1 MKQIQVRK
9 VPYGETFS
17 VFGDKFVA
25 LDYINGKVL
34 AIRKEIWKNA
44 PFDTSGVN
52 DLRTASIT
60 GHLVQYFED
69 LCKNGASEDTIAMN
83 TMDLKATDGSREYGT
98 FDMRAGLLTLEQYG
112 KYQDI
117 IPLADDWWC
126 LATPWRTPNPGGL
139 RSPNTNY
146 TFCVWVVLSD
156 GQYNYN
162 YANSTYGVRPAL
174 YFTSELLVSI
184 EDEGEE
190 DAAANETALYR
201 EYRAYVKDWLE
212 GNADTGKSPLSYED
226 WKAD

>member
-44 PFDTSGVN
+44 PFDTGGVN

-69 LCKNGASEDTIAMN
+69 LCKNGASDETVPMN
-83 TMDLKATDGSREYGT
+83 TIDLKATDGSREYGT
-98 FDMRAGLLTLEQYG
+98 CGMRAGLLTFEQYG

-139 RSPNTNY
+139 RSPY
-146 TFCVWVVLSD
+146 
-156 GQYNYN
+156 
-162 YANSTYGVRPAL
+162 TYGASNVWFVRSYGDYVYSDAANTYGIRPAL